1 MMEMKLI
8 CQVPMIA
15 MVCVLKLSHLIF
27 IATLRLLLSPFHTKQ
42 FNNLSKVPM
51 TSKHNSGG
59 LNQGLIETQPLLA
72 FSFPQNDFHVI
83 RTRA

>member
-1 MMEMKLI
+1 MKLI
-8 CQVPMIA
+8 CQAPMIA
-15 MVCVLKLSHLIF
+15 MVCDLKLSHLIF

-51 TSKHNSGG
+51 TSKYNSGG
-59 LNQGLIETQPLLA
+59 LNQGLIETQPLFA
-72 FSFPQNDFHVI
+72 FSLRQNDFHVI